1 MKCLL
6 FHFDIYAMQCLKLSL
21 IIEFFWF
28 ILCLYF
34 EIIIGKGNID
44 ISLICFITLAI
55 CIGPCIRVIDIF
67 FPLTTF
73 IEVN

>member
-1 MKCLL
+1 MKYLL

-21 IIEFFWF
+21 IIEFFLF

-44 ISLICFITLAI
+44 NALICFITLAI
-55 CIGPCIRVIDIF
+55 CMGHV
-67 FPLTTF
+67 LG
-73 IEVN
+73 